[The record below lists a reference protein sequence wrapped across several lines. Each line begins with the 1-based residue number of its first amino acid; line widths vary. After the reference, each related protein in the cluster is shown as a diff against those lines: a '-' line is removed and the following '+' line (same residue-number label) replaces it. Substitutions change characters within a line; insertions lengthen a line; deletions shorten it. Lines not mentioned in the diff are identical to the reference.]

1 MDYLFNNDC
10 KFFTDRGDDEELPE
24 ISIVC
29 ENSCHTTALQKA
41 THCFEKLD
49 YLAKQRR
56 KKAAKEMESRHNK
69 VLLLNGSA
77 MVQDKVFQCN
87 SLAHLKMYYNNA
99 GKRLQDAG
107 RMRDSI
113 RYLEAAYVIP
123 LENNRNVLQ
132 TSINLLLSVAY
143 RKTEQYR
150 KYLTFLG
157 RSKDP
162 HSQEQNL
169 NILRKKPFPVWQ
181 EDAAC
186 SAVDWEKELFGTSN
200 SRAVSCEIINGS
212 LVAKRDFSVGDVI
225 FVEKPVVGY
234 VAESRGQCNWCNLKT
249 LYTVP
254 CVVCREVFYCSVQC
268 LGKDEHYHQYECRGY
283 RSLFFPLM
291 DFMLTIRLLV
301 KSLDVLQTNLSLR
314 KPPIHHPRTVEQ
326 LWAALLEDHH
336 AHSED
341 LLSLLQGCTCDHYV
355 EEPDSYPVLIQKA
368 SLIMYYLMM
377 DKRLVEDY
385 KSCWMNISIAE
396 RNIFL
401 ESVLLRLLCV
411 VHMFMCGFKY
421 ELSYDK
427 GDVDEM
433 LVSRSSAMDAQD
445 TVHTNAPESKAPFDA
460 HQRPASYART
470 RDNLLMFWDVC
481 WTEAIDRAQQADN
494 VDAVECAL
502 QKYCEGY
509 HSTFNF
515 LEHLTQCKSA
525 PKVTTFN
532 QYRGLYRFVREI
544 ESSDD
549 ESNVITILLD
559 HGVVAFRALKS
570 IKKGETLVLARTF
583 SNASEV
589 QKDFSNSIKII
600 ANDDIK
606 TEQARLICR
615 IDLTSEIIDKMK
627 NKTSLFVSGSF
638 FSFLF
643 IFDHFIKVFDGI
655 LQRSKHSVQIFELI
669 NKIENIYNHARIVP
683 GVLMQDEWTSQL
695 VKRGPKL
702 RLMKR
707 QNNKIVANQLYN
719 SFFK

>member
-254 CVVCREVFYCSVQC
+254 VQC

-549 ESNVITILLD
+549 ESNVITI
-559 HGVVAFRALKS
+559 
-570 IKKGETLVLARTF
+570 
-583 SNASEV
+583 
-589 QKDFSNSIKII
+589 
-600 ANDDIK
+600 
-606 TEQARLICR
+606 
-615 IDLTSEIIDKMK
+615 
-627 NKTSLFVSGSF
+627 
-638 FSFLF
+638 
-643 IFDHFIKVFDGI
+643 I

>member
-10 KFFTDRGDDEELPE
+10 KFFTDRGDDGELPE

-49 YLAKQRR
+49 YLAMQRR
-56 KKAAKEMESRHNK
+56 KKATKEMESRHNK

-77 MVQDKVFQCN
+77 LVQDKVFQCN

-99 GKRLQDAG
+99 GKRLQNAG

-132 TSINLLLSVAY
+132 TSISLLLTVAY

-162 HSQEQNL
+162 HPQEQNL
-169 NILRKKPFPVWQ
+169 NILRNKPFPVWQ

-212 LVAKRDFSVGDVI
+212 LVAKRDFNVGDVI

-254 CVVCREVFYCSVQC
+254 CVVCREVFYCCVQC

-291 DFMLTIRLLV
+291 DFMLIIRLLV

-326 LWAALLEDHH
+326 LWAALLEGHH

-355 EEPDSYPVLIQKA
+355 EQLDSYPVLIQKA

-385 KSCWMNISIAE
+385 KSCWMNLSIAE

-411 VHMFMCGFKY
+411 VHTFMCGFKY
-421 ELSYDK
+421 ELTYDK

-433 LVSRSSAMDAQD
+433 LMSRSSATDAQD
-445 TVHTNAPESKAPFDA
+445 AVHTNAPESKALFDA
-460 HQRPASYART
+460 HQQPAAYART
-470 RDNLLMFWDVC
+470 HNNLLMFWDVC
-481 WTEAIDRAQQADN
+481 WTEANHRVQQADN

-515 LEHLTQCKSA
+515 LEHLAQCKSA

-544 ESSDD
+544 ESSD
-549 ESNVITILLD
+549 EVSNVI
-559 HGVVAFRALKS
+559 S
-570 IKKGETLVLARTF
+570 I
-583 SNASEV
+583 
-589 QKDFSNSIKII
+589 
-600 ANDDIK
+600 
-606 TEQARLICR
+606 
-615 IDLTSEIIDKMK
+615 
-627 NKTSLFVSGSF
+627 
-638 FSFLF
+638 
-643 IFDHFIKVFDGI
+643 I